1 MSCIDQRS
9 RTIEIHIQNNNS
21 KSYKFVIPSVTKL
34 YLKMFQ
40 ISFKLVNRINNKA
53 SDVSLT
59 HKISVE

>member
-9 RTIEIHIQNNNS
+9 RTIEIHIQNKNS
-21 KSYKFVIPSVTKL
+21 KSYKFVISSVTKL

-40 ISFKLVNRINNKA
+40 TSVKLVSRINNKV

-59 HKISVE
+59 HKID

>member
-40 ISFKLVNRINNKA
+40 ISFKLVNRINNNA

-59 HKISVE
+59 HKIY